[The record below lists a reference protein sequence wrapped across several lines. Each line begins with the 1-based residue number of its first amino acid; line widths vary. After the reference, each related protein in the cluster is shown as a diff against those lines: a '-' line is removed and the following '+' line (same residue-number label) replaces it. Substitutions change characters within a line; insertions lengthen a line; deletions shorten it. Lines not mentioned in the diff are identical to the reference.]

1 MPKKQKH
8 QSVFEWLV
16 EMGPLKALMI
26 FNAIAT
32 VVGAIALWLVHVLTQ
47 HR

>member
-8 QSVFEWLV
+8 MGVFEWLV

-26 FNAIAT
+26 FNAIAA
-32 VVGAIALWLVHVLTQ
+32 VVMTICLWLVHVLTT